1 MIDYYGKESRSYFNY
16 MIIENELL
24 RQPKSVC
31 LWQPCEIIK
40 HKKSIYIIL
49 QGNKYTV
56 LQINPRCLEKKVTF
70 QEIEAFLGSSKR
82 RKIFHIPMADGMS
95 FHTSRIFLKS
105 CSFASTERASAL
117 KVSIMPIPKES
128 GKMMIFC
135 GIMISRGWNY
145 VS

>member
-1 MIDYYGKESRSYFNY
+1 MPT
-16 MIIENELL
+16 EN
-24 RQPKSVC
+24 V
-31 LWQPCEIIK
+31 
-40 HKKSIYIIL
+40 IL
-49 QGNKYTV
+49 QET
-56 LQINPRCLEKKVTF
+56 
-70 QEIEAFLGSSKR
+70 EASMRSSERGKNLY
-82 RKIFHIPMADGMS
+82 IPTEDGMS

-105 CSFASTERASAL
+105 CSFASIDRSSAL